1 MSLVVLSI
9 RMRTIEWLST
19 FTLWCWFTSLKAERA
34 ISVLVNMGAED
45 KNTKYSR

>member
-1 MSLVVLSI
+1 MAVDIHTMVLVYFS
-9 RMRTIEWLST
+9 
-19 FTLWCWFTSLKAERA
+19 KAERA